1 MLTIIDIGTR
11 PIGIPGFFF
20 LPRNKVHFYTVVVVE
35 DEEVLEEVLE
45 EVEVDVLVAN
55 VSESTTQLAVVPLV
69 AVFKNSLEY
78 PE

>member
-35 DEEVLEEVLE
+35 DEEVLEEV
-45 EVEVDVLVAN
+45 EVDVLVAN